1 MPDTVTTTVTELP
14 DSRVRVQAEVSP
26 EEVERRVQQAAREL
40 GRQMRVPGF
49 RKGKVPPPVVIRRL
63 GREAVLDEALR
74 NSLGGWYAD
83 AIDRAGIAPVGEPE
97 LDVPSELPAE
107 GQPLAFS
114 IEIGVRPA
122 AKLGQY
128 KGLEVGRREPTV
140 EDTQIDEEID
150 RLRDRLATLDTV
162 ERPAENGDHVVIDYV
177 GTVDGEEFQGG
188 TGRDQLLELG
198 SGRLVPGFE
207 DQLAGAKA
215 GDERTV
221 TVTFPED
228 YPATELAGREAQF
241 AVTVSEVKEKRLP
254 EADDEFASEAAG
266 FDTLAELREDIAE
279 RLRQVDERAVERE
292 FEDAVLEAAVT
303 EADVEVP
310 DKLVHARAHELLED
324 TWSMLARQGIS
335 KESYLRLTGRDEET
349 LAHEAEPEAAAAL
362 KREAVLAAIVA
373 EENIEPTDD
382 QIREALEPT
391 AERQGTTVDK
401 LMDHLRETGRM
412 DRIRGEV
419 ATRQAIE
426 RVVAEATPITVE
438 QAKARQKLWTPGKE
452 AAENIEPTDD
462 QVREALEP
470 TAERQGTTVDKLID
484 RLRETGR
491 LDRIRGEVA
500 NRQAIERLVAEATP
514 ITVEQAKA
522 RQKLWTPGKEGAE
535 KGSGQLWTPGT

>member
-1 MPDTVTTTVTELP
+1 MPDYVTTSVTELP
-14 DSRVRVQAEVSP
+14 DSRVRVQAEVAP

-74 NSLGGWYAD
+74 SSLGGWYAD

-140 EDTQIDEEID
+140 EDAQIDEEID

-162 ERPAENGDHVVIDYV
+162 DRPAENGDHVVIDYV
-177 GTVDGEEFQGG
+177 GTVDGDEFQGG

-207 DQLAGAKA
+207 EQLAGARA

-266 FDTLAELREDIAE
+266 FDTLAELREDIAG

-292 FEDAVLEAAVT
+292 FEDAVVEAAVA

-335 KESYLRLTGRDEET
+335 KESYLRISGRDEET

-382 QIREALEPT
+382 QI
-391 AERQGTTVDK
+391 
-401 LMDHLRETGRM
+401 
-412 DRIRGEV
+412 
-419 ATRQAIE
+419 
-426 RVVAEATPITVE
+426 
-438 QAKARQKLWTPGKE
+438 
-452 AAENIEPTDD
+452 
-462 QVREALEP
+462 REALEP